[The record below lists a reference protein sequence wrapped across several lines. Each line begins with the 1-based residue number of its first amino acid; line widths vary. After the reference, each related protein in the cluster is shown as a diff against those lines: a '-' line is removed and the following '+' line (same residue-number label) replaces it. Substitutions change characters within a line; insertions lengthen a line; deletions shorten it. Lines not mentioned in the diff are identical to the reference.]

1 MARSAEV
8 EQKQVSKK
16 YILSCQIFIDC
27 CWVFFQYVLKKEIQ
41 NVTTYL
47 SWNLQASVAKK
58 SAVHR
63 SDYKPSWEGN
73 INVSVPNLMAI

>member
-47 SWNLQASVAKK
+47 S
-58 SAVHR
+58 
-63 SDYKPSWEGN
+63 
-73 INVSVPNLMAI
+73 